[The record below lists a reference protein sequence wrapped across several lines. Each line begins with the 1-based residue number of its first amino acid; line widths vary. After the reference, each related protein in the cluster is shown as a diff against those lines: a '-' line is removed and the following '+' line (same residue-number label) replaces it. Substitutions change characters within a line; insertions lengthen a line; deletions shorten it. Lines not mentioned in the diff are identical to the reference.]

1 MGRFVPSIGD
11 NKMCYYK
18 DGTPCDTHCCHYP
31 SFFLP
36 HVGPI
41 NLSFHSIETAYT
53 HHSAFTPVT
62 RPPAIKEETDE
73 KEELIPVTTT
83 VPTSLIVDPSPMDD
97 TQLLDLIC
105 PNADSYTYFLDP
117 VDMLESPIFKGKV
130 FK

>member
-1 MGRFVPSIGD
+1 
-11 NKMCYYK
+11 MCYYS
-18 DGTPCDTHCCHYP
+18 DGTPCDSHCVHYP
-31 SFFLP
+31 FFSLP

-53 HHSAFTPVT
+53 RHSAFTPITPIT
-62 RPPAIKEETDE
+62 RQPAIKDEEE
-73 KEELIPVTTT
+73 KKDVPAESTPI
-83 VPTSLIVDPSPMDD
+83 PTSLLVDSSPTES

-105 PNADSYTYFLDP
+105 PSEGPYSLFLEP